1 MKLSFDIDAP
11 DAFCDIIDGITV
23 VLLKKI
29 RKDAEN
35 MLENDY
41 GYLHKDDAKDAK
53 KRIKAVNVLLDYY
66 GEDV

>member
-23 VLLKKI
+23 VLLKEI
-29 RKDAEN
+29 RKDAED
-35 MLENDY
+35 LIAHHF
-41 GYLHKDDAKDAK
+41 HKDDVKDAK

-66 GEDV
+66 GEK